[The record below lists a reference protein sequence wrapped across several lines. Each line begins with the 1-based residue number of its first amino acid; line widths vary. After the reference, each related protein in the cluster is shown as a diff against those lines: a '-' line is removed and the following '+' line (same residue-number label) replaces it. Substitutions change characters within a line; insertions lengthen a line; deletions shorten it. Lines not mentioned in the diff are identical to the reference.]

1 MYNILYY
8 DLENFDLKEVEAI
21 MASLKKQ
28 LPETMSKKLIALPKG
43 TELMNYYEEQDL
55 QYLKQ
60 GVHW

>member
-8 DLENFDLKEVEAI
+8 DLNDFDLDEVKAI
-21 MASLKKQ
+21 MTSLREQ

-43 TELMNYYEEQDL
+43 TELTNYYEEQDL
-55 QYLKQ
+55 EYLKQ

>member
-8 DLENFDLKEVEAI
+8 DLENFDLDEVKVI
-21 MASLKKQ
+21 MASLKEQ

-43 TELMNYYEEQDL
+43 TELINYYEEQDL
-55 QYLKQ
+55 EYLRQ